1 MSSELK
7 NKMQQYEV
15 TPSTWM
21 WERIAAAIDDAH
33 LSENFPVKLYE
44 YEQAPPADAWN
55 KISSQLTDTIEEGKA
70 IALPK
75 RNWNFLKYAAAAVLT
90 GLIAWSAF
98 ILFHKTKEQNSFAVK
113 TNPVINAPQQ
123 TDTAN
128 TSVMNNEAKNI
139 TTADTKINK
148 SNLATALVRNNSS
161 SLKERNLNS
170 PVALVS
176 SSADNDRF
184 NLPVGHLQPA
194 VAVNTDVSLVDGNR
208 YFTMINPDGYIVRI
222 SKKISDIICCL
233 YNSPSDVNS
242 PCKEQV
248 DKWREKVAKAPING
262 TPGSFM
268 DIVDFINCIED
279 N

>member
-1 MSSELK
+1 MSNKFK

-15 TPSTWM
+15 APPEGM
-21 WERIAAAIDDAH
+21 WDKIAAEIEDAH
-33 LSENFPVKLYE
+33 LSENFPGRLYE
-44 YEQAPPADAWN
+44 YQQTPPENSWE
-55 KISSQLTDTIEEGKA
+55 KIASLLTDSTKENSTIPFRG
-70 IALPK
+70 
-75 RNWNFLKYAAAAVLT
+75 RSRSFFKYATAAVLA
-90 GLIAWSAF
+90 GLVAWSAF
-98 ILFHKTKEQNSFAVK
+98 VLFYPPKKQNSLATK
-113 TNPVINAPQQ
+113 TIPVITTPQQ
-123 TDTAN
+123 TDTE
-128 TSVMNNEAKNI
+128 NNSAISGESKSIAGSDIKINQRNI
-139 TTADTKINK
+139 TDA
-148 SNLATALVRNNSS
+148 LAGNNNSS
-161 SLKERNLNS
+161 FKGRNLNS
-170 PVALVS
+170 FISMAT
-176 SSADNDRF
+176 SSADRNIN

-194 VAVNTDVSLVDGNR
+194 ISINTDATLVDGSR

>member
-15 TPSTWM
+15 TPSTGM
-21 WERIAAAIDDAH
+21 WERIAVAIDDAH

-55 KISSQLTDTIEEGKA
+55 KIASQLANTIDDSKT
-70 IALPK
+70 IPLIK

-98 ILFHKTKEQNSFAVK
+98 TLFHKTKEQNSFAVK
-113 TNPVINAPQQ
+113 TNPAINSPQQ
-123 TDTAN
+123 TDTTN
-128 TSVMNNEAKNI
+128 TSVINSEAKNI
-139 TTADTKINK
+139 AAADTKTNE
-148 SNLATALVRNNSS
+148 SNLATALTRNNSS
-161 SLKERNLNS
+161 SLKERKLNS

-176 SSADNDRF
+176 SSADHDRYD
-184 NLPVGHLQPA
+184 LPVGHLQPA
-194 VAVNTDVSLVDGNR
+194 IAINTDVSLVDGNR

-248 DKWREKVAKAPING
+248 EKWREKVAKAPING